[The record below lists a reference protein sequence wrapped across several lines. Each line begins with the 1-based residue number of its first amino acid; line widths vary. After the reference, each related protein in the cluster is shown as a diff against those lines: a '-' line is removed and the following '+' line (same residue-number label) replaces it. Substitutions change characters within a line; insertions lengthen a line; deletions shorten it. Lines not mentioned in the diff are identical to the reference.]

1 MPAVNLILN
10 ASKENVS
17 KPIIWRLGKLFN
29 VVTNILRAQVT
40 EEYAQISLAMEG
52 STEELE
58 QAVNYLH
65 SIGVIKEGIE
75 SAALRNLSAP
85 EDIVARP
92 ITVHLTLETSNPVQA
107 GSPIL
112 LRISKDFQIVL
123 DITRASFDSQAGGTI
138 EMDISGKLTEVQ
150 RAIAYLHTTGLHVN
164 PVQRCVTDYS
174 NL

>member
-1 MPAVNLILN
+1 MPAVNVFLN

-40 EEYAQISLAMEG
+40 EEYAQVSLAIEG
-52 STEELE
+52 STDELA
-58 QAVNYLH
+58 QSLDYLH
-65 SIGVIKEGIE
+65 SLGVTKEGKDSPE
-75 SAALRNLSAP
+75 LLTAAAP
-85 EDIVARP
+85 ENSIARP
-92 ITVHLTLETSNPVQA
+92 ITVHLTLSTINSAQA
-107 GSPIL
+107 GTPIL
-112 LRISKDFQIVL
+112 HRISKDFQIVI
-123 DITRASFDSQAGGTI
+123 DITRAAFDSQSGGDI